1 MWHELVNLNLSSRT
15 WLCKLHCS
23 PISFAIRSHKVICGV
38 VVHKT
43 TQPLGVSFVRN
54 SWSVQNI
61 QILPSHSAAVF
72 NIDGNRDT

>member
-1 MWHELVNLNLSSRT
+1 MWHKLVNLNLSSRT

-23 PISFAIRSHKVICGV
+23 LISFAIRSHEVICGV

-43 TQPLGVSFVRN
+43 TQPLGMSFVRN